1 MVLPG
6 RRQGNTGHLYRM
18 DIPPFRIGLVFS
30 WLLGSVPGIQG
41 QSHPLHDRAIHF
53 PDVPGYYTLS
63 CDLHEHTVFSDGSV
77 WPNIRVQ
84 EALRDSMDAISLT
97 EHLEHQPHAAD
108 IPNPDRNRSYEIA
121 RDQARA
127 FPLIVI
133 HGAEITRKMPPGHTN
148 AIFIQDANALRKDD
162 VMEVF
167 REARDQGAFLF
178 WNHPDWTGQVN
189 DGIARLTPMHERLIR
204 EGFLHGIEVVN
215 DRTYSD
221 EALQIA
227 LDQNL
232 AILGTSDIHGLVD
245 WQFDVADGGHRPV
258 TLVLARERTAESI
271 REALF
276 ERRTIAWHKNNLI
289 GREPELV
296 SLIQASILVEK
307 AEYFGAR
314 AIAVVTLRNES
325 DADFLLANRSGF
337 TLQEDADVVVLPHHS
352 ETRIHVRTG
361 TQLENFDLVFEV
373 LNAIRAPGLHPVVR
387 WPVRVE

>member
-1 MVLPG
+1 MPG
-6 RRQGNTGHLYRM
+6 RRQGNTGHLYLM
-18 DIPPFRIGLVFS
+18 DIPTIRLGLFFP
-30 WLLGSVPGIQG
+30 WFLGSVLTAQG
-41 QSHPLHDRAIHF
+41 QPHPPHDRAIHF

-63 CDLHEHTVFSDGSV
+63 CDLHAHTVFSDGSV

-84 EALRDSMDAISLT
+84 EALRDSLDAISLT
-97 EHLEHQPHAAD
+97 EHLEHQPHAKD

-127 FPLIVI
+127 FPLII
-133 HGAEITRKMPPGHTN
+133 IPGAEITRQMPPGHTN
-148 AIFIQDANALRKDD
+148 AIFIRDANALREDD
-162 VMEVF
+162 VMDVF
-167 REARDQGAFLF
+167 REALDQGAFLF

-189 DGIARLTPMHERLIR
+189 DGIARLTPTHERLIR

-227 LDQNL
+227 LDHNL

-276 ERRTIAWHKNNLI
+276 DRRTIVWHKNNLI
-289 GREPELV
+289 GREPELE
-296 SLIQASILVEK
+296 SLIKASVHVAK

-325 DADFLLANRSGF
+325 DADFLLANRSGY
-337 TLQEDADVVVLPHHS
+337 TLQEDGDVVVLPHQS
-352 ETRIHVRTG
+352 EIRIHVRTV
-361 TQLENFDLVFEV
+361 TQLERFNLDFEV

-387 WPVRVE
+387 WPVRIQ